1 MKAAQSIILV
11 MSIGMMLGSCAWQPE
26 SSDRAH
32 ELSKIADTNAGYFA
46 RCQSSGPLGSRAY
59 NECRALLKDK
69 MRIEKDAPPD
79 QSYARTWG
87 RGRN

>member
-1 MKAAQSIILV
+1 MKADKSVVLV

-32 ELSKIADTNAGYFA
+32 ELSKIADTDAGYFA
-46 RCQSSGPLGSRAY
+46 RCQSYGPPGSGAY

-69 MRIEKDAPPD
+69 MSIEKDVPPD
-79 QSYARTWG
+79 QNPARTWG
-87 RGRN
+87 RN